1 LKTHDLL
8 IEIGVEEIPADH
20 LGPATEFIRSAFLSM
35 TGTAGLSFGEL
46 NVSSTPRR
54 FFVLTT
60 GLQETQA
67 DSILERTGPAIR
79 IAYDDNGG
87 LTPAALGFLKK
98 NNASPQDITIQK
110 TDKGEFLQLRIT
122 CKGRPAREIVSEWIS
137 ALLPQIPFPK
147 KMIWNSRDFAFSR
160 PLRWIC
166 ALWDTEVL
174 ELEAGN
180 LRTGRI
186 SFGNRYLGLDHPVPV
201 ESPSQYLS
209 TLSKH
214 GVVADRRRRRE
225 VLTRELETVIR
236 DEGYAVV
243 GDERLIDTVCDLVEQ
258 AHAVEASFPEEYL
271 SLPEKIITSTISQNQ
286 KYFSV
291 TAPNGRLSNRF
302 VFISNGDP
310 KHDAVIR
317 HGNEKVVRSRLAD
330 AMWYFREDCRKPLE
344 SYVPLLKDVVF
355 QSKLGTLDAKRQRC
369 ELLCGYICQELQLT
383 SADTQKVLR
392 CARLAK
398 ADLVTTM
405 LGEKEFTKLQG
416 YIGMHYALASGEDA
430 DVAQGIYEHY
440 MPRGSNDGL
449 PDTLCGSIVA
459 VADKLDTVCGI
470 IGVGMLPTGSADPF
484 ALRRAANGVVQI
496 ALERDWPIGL
506 MNLVDR
512 AIEGISAQVEMVK
525 DAATN
530 IRGFME
536 QRVQWLLKQEGF
548 DYDVIESVLSTGI
561 GSPGDLKKR
570 CTAVAKMKQSHDF
583 IRLVIGFKR
592 AANIIKDDSQLPP
605 PDPSLFRDAAE
616 TALYDALQQLQEE
629 VGLTVEAHDH
639 DKALWLLTDFGKHIN
654 VFFDAVLVNCE
665 NPALRTNR
673 HALLAKIKD
682 QFLRIADI
690 SRIVVDTESGE

>member
-1 LKTHDLL
+1 MNTHDLL
-8 IEIGVEEIPADH
+8 IETGVEEIPAEH
-20 LGPATEFIRSAFLSM
+20 LGPATEHIRASFVAM
-35 TGTAGLSFGEL
+35 TAAAGLGYNSL
-46 NVSSTPRR
+46 RVSSTPRR
-54 FFVLTT
+54 FFVYVH
-60 GLQETQA
+60 GLQETQP
-67 DSILERTGPAIR
+67 DSVLERTGPALK
-79 IAYDDNGG
+79 IAYDASGN
-87 LTPAALGFLKK
+87 LTPAAMGFLKK
-98 NNASPQDITIQK
+98 NNATAADLQTQS
-110 TDKGEFLQLRIT
+110 TDKGEFLFLRVT
-122 CKGRPAREIVSEWIS
+122 QTGRPARELVTEWYHS
-137 ALLPQIPFPK
+137 LLGQLPFPK

-166 ALWDTEVL
+166 ALWDDEVL
-174 ELEAGN
+174 ALEAGAV
-180 LRTGRI
+180 RADRYTR
-186 SFGNRYLGLDHPVPV
+186 GNRYLGLDTSIPVP
-201 ESPSQYLS
+201 SASAYLGI
-209 TLSKH
+209 LKEH
-214 GVVADRRRRRE
+214 GVVADRDERRKLLADE
-225 VLTRELETVIR
+225 QAKVIA
-236 DEGYAVV
+236 DAGYSVV
-243 GDERLIDTVCDLVEQ
+243 PDERLTDTVCDLVEQ
-258 AHAVEASFPEEYL
+258 AHAVEASFPIDYL
-271 SLPEKIITSTISQNQ
+271 ALPEKIITSTISQNQ

-291 TAPNGRLSNRF
+291 TGADGKLSNRF

-310 KHDAVIR
+310 RHDSVIR

-344 SYVPLLKDVVF
+344 SYVPSLKDVVF

-369 ELLCGYICQELQLT
+369 ELLCGFICQELQLT

-449 PDTLCGSIVA
+449 PDTLCGSVVA

-496 ALERDWPIGL
+496 VLERDWPIGL
-506 MNLVDR
+506 MSLVDK

-525 DAATN
+525 AAAAK
-530 IRGFME
+530 ISGFME

-561 GSPGDLKKR
+561 GSIGDLKRR
-570 CTAVAKMKQSHDF
+570 CTAVAKMKQSPDF

-592 AANIIKDDSQLPP
+592 AANIIRDDSQLPT
-605 PDPSLFRDAAE
+605 PDTSLFQDAAE

-629 VGLTVEAHDH
+629 IGLTAAEHDH

-665 NPALRTNR
+665 DPELRTNR

-690 SRIVVDTESGE
+690 SRIVVDTESGD